1 MTIARARGKM
11 LAGRLRRT
19 TPYVDTTMYV
29 AWNAMFVS
37 AYLEAA
43 RILGGSI
50 GDRCREF
57 ALKTMDRML
66 QEAWSEEDCFAHRI
80 GGPRLNG
87 SLDDQVFGVIAL
99 LDAYEATLNP
109 RYFRAARRNLDYI

>member
-1 MTIARARGKM
+1 M
-11 LAGRLRRT
+11 LAGRLGRT

-43 RILGGSI
+43 RILGGSM

-66 QEAWSEEDCFAHRI
+66 REAWNEDKGFAHRI
-80 GGPRLNG
+80 GGPRLEG
-87 SLDDQVFGVIAL
+87 SLDDQGFAFIAL
-99 LDAYEATLNP
+99 LDAHEPPLTP
-109 RYFRAARRNLDYI
+109 PHFPSSR